1 EVPPTSDPSW
11 APVWRAWDET
21 PAAYWWHDTRQA
33 RNRDLPPKKTRQLTY
48 ALYTLL
54 ESDPDGDWLL
64 DYIDAD
70 SVPPPDHFLAGA
82 IGMRTFDVLQSTNI
96 AGNLLDTWAASW
108 HAMDHMSWDG
118 NRYPHLS
125 ANGRHPYWVLGKGL
139 FYWASDLVEVGG
151 FNPWLAIEDPEIG
164 MRLWANGKRL
174 GIIEAPLIEEVPRTI
189 RGGITQRKRWVCGFF
204 QSLTAPTKA
213 IGLRFGERVRAWV
226 NFLPCLLLA
235 VNPIGIPVGV
245 WALVES
251 VEHHGYLPSVLLG
264 LGAFNVATWLASMT
278 LIYVATW
285 RRTKIVLER
294 RRDRVRYILRVNPL
308 AMLVFWLIWVIPLVL
323 GFQMYLRDKGL
334 VWERTEKVDAN
345 HDLVLALNE
354 QAVMARLS
362 SGAAAAPAFERVLI
376 TGGAGFIGSD
386 VADELLAR
394 GDAVRALDNL
404 TAQVHGESKRPD
416 YLAADVELQV
426 GDVRDPEA
434 VGRALD
440 GVDSVVHLAAR
451 VGVGQSMYEI
461 ANYTLA
467 NSGGTAVLLEAL
479 LDHPV
484 RRLVVA
490 SSMSIYGDGAYRNES
505 GE

>member
-1 EVPPTSDPSW
+1 MYTTLVVLFTLTQAGYLLATACEIYIRTRPIDWVDMHRAPIVAATGAYPRIVLLYPVLRELEETMRTTISALATMEYPADRFRIVAIPNSSDRPTIESLRRIQREFPFLEILEVPPTSDPSW

-96 AGNLLDTWAASW
+96 AGNLLDTWPASW

-125 ANGRHPYWVLGKGL
+125 ADGKHPFWVLGKGL
-139 FYWASDLVEVGG
+139 FYWARDLDEVGG

-164 MRLWANGKRL
+164 MRLWASGKRL

-189 RGGITQRKRWVCGFF
+189 TGGITQRKRWVCGFF

-213 IGLRFGERVRAWV
+213 IGLTPGERALAWV

-251 VEHHGYLPSVLLG
+251 VEHHGYLPSFLLG
-264 LGAFNVATWLASMT
+264 LGAFNVAAWIANLT
-278 LIYVATW
+278 LIYLATW
-285 RRTKIVLER
+285 RRTRIVLESR
-294 RRDRVRYILRVNPL
+294 MERLRYMLRVNPL
-308 AMLVFWLIWVIPLVL
+308 CMLVFWLIWVIPLVL
-323 GFQMYLRDKGL
+323 GLQMYLRDKGL

-362 SGAAAAPAFERVLI
+362 SGAAAAPAFERLPAA
-376 TGGAGFIGSD
+376 TEEP
-386 VADELLAR
+386 ADA
-394 GDAVRALDNL
+394 
-404 TAQVHGESKRPD
+404 
-416 YLAADVELQV
+416 
-426 GDVRDPEA
+426 
-434 VGRALD
+434 
-440 GVDSVVHLAAR
+440 
-451 VGVGQSMYEI
+451 
-461 ANYTLA
+461 
-467 NSGGTAVLLEAL
+467 SG
-479 LDHPV
+479 
-484 RRLVVA
+484 
-490 SSMSIYGDGAYRNES
+490 
-505 GE
+505 